1 MPEVFENKID
11 KRRKLSDEQPLKIR
25 ELWFQGISVSELTEM
40 FKGICSHATIS
51 DIVNNKRFPEIQPQI
66 QDNHISRRKLTDEE
80 IRQIRKWKAEGKLN
94 REIREL
100 LNNKVSMTTIS
111 DILTGKR
118 YSEIK

>member
-1 MPEVFENKID
+1 MGNIIGNV
-11 KRRKLSDEQPLKIR
+11 SGDEGMEEIVALIR
-25 ELWFQGISVSELTEM
+25 E
-40 FKGICSHATIS
+40 
-51 DIVNNKRFPEIQPQI
+51 IVNNKRFSEIQPNI